1 MRLAFAATMRRTVD
15 MIRTLLLALF
25 VAVPAF
31 AQGVEPPAPAAP
43 EAAPA
48 PAAPEAP
55 PPPPKVYATTRVTL
69 TTALGPIVLA
79 LEKQRAPVSTAYFLK
94 YIDGKRLDGAQ
105 FYRAMKV
112 APDGSVGLVQGG
124 VVDPK
129 KLLPPVAHEP
139 TSKTGL
145 SHTDGAISLARAAPG
160 TATANFFIIVGTLTG
175 LDAGGGDK
183 DGYAVFGRVV
193 EGMDVVRRILAA
205 PVSKTKGVGVMKG
218 QMIEAPVKIV
228 SARR

>member
-1 MRLAFAATMRRTVD
+1 
-15 MIRTLLLALF
+15 MIRTLLLALL
-25 VAVPAF
+25 AAAPAF
-31 AQGVEPPAPAAP
+31 AQ
-43 EAAPA
+43 
-48 PAAPEAP
+48 APEAP
-55 PPPPKVYATTRVTL
+55 PAPPAAPPEAAAPPASPAPPPVVVPPPAPAKVYATTRVTL
-69 TTALGPIVLA
+69 KTALGPIVIA

-94 YIDGKRLDGAQ
+94 YIDGKRLDGAE

-124 VVDPK
+124 VRDPK

-183 DGYAVFGRVV
+183 DGYAVFGHVV
-193 EGMDVVRRILAA
+193 EGMDVVRRILAV

-218 QMIEAPVKIV
+218 QMIEAPVKITT
-228 SARR
+228 ARRG

>member
-1 MRLAFAATMRRTVD
+1 
-15 MIRTLLLALF
+15 MIRTLLVALVAAAPGLAQ
-25 VAVPAF
+25 VA
-31 AQGVEPPAPAAP
+31 EPPPVVAPAAP
-43 EAAPA
+43 PTSAAPA
-48 PAAPEAP
+48 PPEAP
-55 PPPPKVYATTRVTL
+55 PPPAKVYATTRVTL
-69 TTALGPIVLA
+69 RTALGPIVVA
-79 LEKQRAPVSTAYFLK
+79 LEKERAPVSTAYFLK

-124 VVDPK
+124 VVDRT

-183 DGYAVFGRVV
+183 DGYAVFGHVV
-193 EGMDVVRRILAA
+193 EGMDVVRRILGS

-218 QMIEAPVKIV
+218 QMIEAPVKITT
-228 SARR
+228 ARRG

>member
-1 MRLAFAATMRRTVD
+1 
-15 MIRTLLLALF
+15 MIRTLLLALL
-25 VAVPAF
+25 VAAPAF
-31 AQGVEPPAPAAP
+31 AQGVDTPPPAAPEPPAPV
-43 EAAPA
+43 
-48 PAAPEAP
+48 AP
-55 PPPPKVYATTRVTL
+55 PEPPVVAPPLPAKVYATTRVTI
-69 TTALGPIVLA
+69 TTSLGPIVLA
-79 LEKQRAPVSTAYFLK
+79 LEKQRAPVTTAYFLK
-94 YIDGKRLDGAQ
+94 YIDGKRLDGGQ

-124 VVDPK
+124 VVDAK

-183 DGYAVFGRVV
+183 DGYAVFGHVV
-193 EGMDVVRRILAA
+193 EGMDVVRRILGV
-205 PVSKTKGVGVMKG
+205 PVSATKGVGVMKG
-218 QMIEAPVKIV
+218 QMIAAPVKITA
-228 SARR
+228 ARRG

>member
-1 MRLAFAATMRRTVD
+1 
-15 MIRTLLLALF
+15 MIRALLLALL
-25 VAVPAF
+25 VAAPVLAQTPELPPVVPPA
-31 AQGVEPPAPAAP
+31 ADTPVPPPAPAP
-43 EAAPA
+43 APA
-48 PAAPEAP
+48 P
-55 PPPPKVYATTRVTL
+55 VTVRI
-69 TTALGPIVLA
+69 TMKTALGPIVLA
-79 LEKQRAPVSTAYFLK
+79 LEKERAPVTTAYFLK
-94 YIDGKRLDGAQ
+94 YVDGKRLDGAQ

-124 VVDPK
+124 VLDPK

-193 EGMDVVRRILAA
+193 EGMDTVRKLLAV
-205 PVSKTKGVGVMKG
+205 PVSATKGAGVMKG
-218 QMIEAPVKIV
+218 QMIEVPVKIV
-228 SARR
+228 SARRG

>member
-1 MRLAFAATMRRTVD
+1 
-15 MIRTLLLALF
+15 MIRTLLLALL
-25 VAVPAF
+25 VAAPAF
-31 AQGVEPPAPAAP
+31 AQGVEPPPPLPPAAP

-48 PAAPEAP
+48 PAEAP
-55 PPPPKVYATTRVTL
+55 PPPAKVYATTRVTI
-69 TTALGPIVLA
+69 TTSLGPIVLA
-79 LEKQRAPVSTAYFLK
+79 LEKQRAPVTTANFLK
-94 YIDGKRLDGAQ
+94 YIDGKRLDGGQ

-183 DGYAVFGRVV
+183 DGYAVFGHVV
-193 EGMDVVRRILAA
+193 EGMDVVRRILGV
-205 PVSKTKGVGVMKG
+205 PVSPTKGVGVMKG
-218 QMIEAPVKIV
+218 QMIAAPVKITA
-228 SARR
+228 ARRG